1 MSQEMDTRGS
11 VVYYP
16 PKVWTDDFMQKQTS
30 VYLGEK
36 YSDRAA
42 KLKENVREMLENV
55 KKASLS
61 DQLELIDVVQ
71 RLGLS
76 YHFNHE
82 IQKILAS
89 LHTMMNN
96 NVGQKNENLCET
108 ALRFRLLR
116 QEGYHVS
123 QDIFKSFINE
133 EGKFDMKLCGNTKG
147 MLSLYEASYLTME
160 DEHILEMAKEF
171 TTYHLKQ
178 TLKQGIE
185 DQNMAEQ
192 VSHALEMPLH
202 WRMKRLETRW
212 FIDVYEKREDK
223 NSTILELAKLDFNI
237 LQAMHLNELKQLSR
251 WHENVNLA
259 ERMDFARSRLVE
271 GFLWSV
277 GFSHEPQFE
286 YCRKISTK
294 SAELIT
300 VIDDVCDIHATLQEV
315 EIMADAV
322 KRWDINALEEL
333 PNYTKIC
340 FLALFNYV
348 NEVVYDILQEQGIN
362 VLPYIKKVW
371 SDLCETYLVEAKW
384 YNNGI
389 TPSLKEYLENALVS
403 ISGPLLILQAY
414 ISIAN
419 PIKMEDL
426 QHLVTYPSIIRY
438 PSLILRLTDD
448 LGTSPDE
455 MARGDTSKSIQCYMQ
470 ESGSSEDDA
479 QKMMR
484 EMVEATWKKMNKEIL
499 MDTHFCRDYIQIAMN
514 MARISQCMYQY
525 GDGYGRPEGV
535 TKDRIKSLFFEHIPL
550 P

>member
-1 MSQEMDTRGS
+1 MDTRGS

-36 YSDRAA
+36 YSERAA

-55 KKASLS
+55 KKASS

-76 YHFNHE
+76 YHFNRE
-82 IQKILAS
+82 IQQILAS

-96 NVGQKNENLCET
+96 NVEQKTEDLCKT
-108 ALRFRLLR
+108 ALQFRLLR
-116 QEGYHVS
+116 QEGYQVS
-123 QDIFKSFINE
+123 QDIFKGFINE

-171 TTYHLKQ
+171 STHHLKQ
-178 TLKQGIE
+178 TLKQAGI
-185 DQNMAEQ
+185 DQTMAEQ

-212 FIDVYEKREDK
+212 FIDV
-223 NSTILELAKLDFNI
+223 
-237 LQAMHLNELKQLSR
+237 
-251 WHENVNLA
+251 WHESVNLA

-277 GFSHEPQFE
+277 GFSPEPQFE

-300 VIDDVCDIHATLQEV
+300 VIDDICDIHATLHE
-315 EIMADAV
+315 
-322 KRWDINALEEL
+322 
-333 PNYTKIC
+333 
-340 FLALFNYV
+340 
-348 NEVVYDILQEQGIN
+348 
-362 VLPYIKKVW
+362 W

-470 ESGSSEDDA
+470 ETGRSEDEA
-479 QKMMR
+479 HNMMR

-499 MDTHFCRDYIQIAMN
+499 MDTHFCRDYVQTALN
-514 MARISQCMYQY
+514 LARISQCMYQY
-525 GDGYGRPEGV
+525 GDGYGRPDGV
-535 TKDRIKSLFFEHIPL
+535 TKDRIKSLFFEPIPL
-550 P
+550 A

>member
-1 MSQEMDTRGS
+1 MSQEMGTSGS

-30 VYLGEK
+30 VYLGER
-36 YSDRAA
+36 YSERAA

-55 KKASLS
+55 KKVSS

-76 YHFNHE
+76 YHFNRE

-96 NVGQKNENLCET
+96 KVEQKTEDLCKT
-108 ALRFRLLR
+108 ALQFRLLR
-116 QEGYHVS
+116 QEGYQVS

-171 TTYHLKQ
+171 TTHHLKQ
-178 TLKQGIE
+178 TLKQAGI
-185 DQNMAEQ
+185 DQNMGEQ

-212 FIDVYEKREDK
+212 FIDV
-223 NSTILELAKLDFNI
+223 
-237 LQAMHLNELKQLSR
+237 

-277 GFSHEPQFE
+277 GFTPEPQFG

-300 VIDDVCDIHATLQEV
+300 VIDDICDIHATLHEV

-348 NEVVYDILQEQGIN
+348 NE
-362 VLPYIKKVW
+362 W

-470 ESGSSEDDA
+470 ETGRSEDDA
-479 QKMMR
+479 HNMMR
-484 EMVEATWKKMNKEIL
+484 EMVEETWKKMNKEIL
-499 MDTHFCRDYIQIAMN
+499 MDTHFCRDYVHTAMN
-514 MARISQCMYQY
+514 LARISQCMYQY
-525 GDGYGRPEGV
+525 GDGYGRPDGV
-535 TKDRIKSLFFEHIPL
+535 TKDRIKSLFFEPIPL